1 MSPCLSPPAP
11 SGRSRRRLQ
20 WTLAALAAIPLASA
34 SREIVLGPQGVPGG
48 SPDATPTVDS
58 ALRYANVFKF
68 AVGPVI
74 WSQLG
79 RVERSP
85 SLTYALSSHLRGRIH
100 PSAVLAATGT
110 APPGTVGRSCSR
122 SPHHRDEDTTEKL
135 AERSSTDRQ
144 RE

>member
-1 MSPCLSPPAP
+1 MSPRLSPPAANR
-11 SGRSRRRLQ
+11 RSRRRLQ

-48 SPDATPTVDS
+48 SPDVTPTLDS

-68 AVGPVI
+68 AEGPVI

-85 SLTYALSSHLRGRIH
+85 SLTYALSSIFVGGFARLRSWQQRGRPH
-100 PSAVLAATGT
+100 PVTVAAVVLEIG
-110 APPGTVGRSCSR
+110 APPLLIAWQRRIVSR
-122 SPHHRDEDTTEKL
+122 STTQ
-135 AERSSTDRQ
+135 AR
-144 RE
+144 

>member
-1 MSPCLSPPAP
+1 MSARLSPPAP

-20 WTLAALAAIPLASA
+20 WTLAALAAIPLVSA

-48 SPDATPTVDS
+48 SPDVTPTVDS

-85 SLTYALSSHLRGRIH
+85 SLTYALSSIFVGGLTRLRSWQQRGRPH
-100 PSAVLAATGT
+100 PVTVGAVVLEIA
-110 APPGTVGRSCSR
+110 APPLLIAWQRRILSR
-122 SPHHRDEDTTEKL
+122 STRP
-135 AERSSTDRQ
+135 ER
-144 RE
+144 